1 MTVAERISAFY
12 GFEALPENV
21 EAGAL
26 LRLLFESRYIAYI
39 NGIFYNVDP
48 VAYAPNGT
56 PKSSTLTAANHLKT
70 MQRNVEGLPLITPLY
85 GLTVSA
91 FLAAENDALNRA
103 ERAFNAALFRAGVLP
118 IFAVESADVDDF
130 KRAFSMAQAGK
141 IPVVS
146 KAVYDMVK
154 AWVDVPPTDISG
166 VQSALKDAR
175 EAFATKSGN
184 VVYLPDRERMTAQ
197 EVGTIDRDCHA
208 LPRLIVENI
217 NAGFEALGLATRI
230 YHRGCDGDGA
240 ATGEEV
246 QDERD
251 YSADNA
257 VRDDGGTGSRPDMA
271 EPDLKQ

>member
-39 NGIFYNVDP
+39 NGIFYAVDP

-56 PKSSTLTAANHLKT
+56 PKNSTLTAANHLKT
-70 MQRNVEGLPLITPLY
+70 IQRNVEGLPLITPLY
-85 GLTVSA
+85 GLTVA
-91 FLAAENDALNRA
+91 EFLATENDALNSA

-130 KRAFSMAQAGK
+130 KKAFSMAQAGK

-154 AWVDVPPTDISG
+154 AWVDVPATDIAG

-197 EVGTIDRDCHA
+197 EVGTIDRDCHT

-217 NAGFEALGLATRI
+217 NAGFEALGLETRI
-230 YHRGCDGDGA
+230 YHRGCDSDGA

-246 QDERD
+246 QNERD
-251 YSADNA
+251 NSADNA
-257 VRDDGGTGSRPDMA
+257 VRDDGGTGGGSDMA
-271 EPDLKQ
+271 EPDA

>member
-26 LRLLFESRYIAYI
+26 LRLLFESRYVAYI
-39 NGIFYNVDP
+39 NGIFYTVDP
-48 VAYAPNGT
+48 VAYAPNGA
-56 PKSSTLTAANHLKT
+56 PKNSTLTAANHLKT
-70 MQRNVEGLPLITPLY
+70 MQRNVEDLPLITPLY
-85 GLTVSA
+85 GLTVA
-91 FLAAENDALNRA
+91 EFLAAENDALNRA

-130 KRAFSMAQAGK
+130 KKAFSLAQAGK
-141 IPVVS
+141 MPVVS
-146 KAVYDMVK
+146 RAVYDMVK
-154 AWVDVPPTDISG
+154 AWVDVPTTDIAG

-197 EVGTIDRDCHA
+197 EVGTIDRDCHT

-217 NAGFEALGLATRI
+217 NAGFEALGLETRI

-240 ATGEEV
+240 DATGEEV

-251 YSADNA
+251 NTADYT
-257 VRDDGGTGSRPDMA
+257 VRDDRSAGGGSDMA
-271 EPDLKQ
+271 VADA